1 MEPKHLFIITKYCPM
16 EKLFDGIMTF
26 TEAHK
31 FMDEHASDERR
42 VGYKVFNNYL
52 QMWEDFKDSYH
63 GGRKVYDNR
72 GYLYILDPDYRHM
85 WAPESQAFHLWFVRN
100 DNTRIFVQSFKDEEQ
115 ANKRRNFLTANWKE
129 GTYIVE
135 PSDIKI

>member
-52 QMWEDFKDSYH
+52 QKWQDFKDSYH

-72 GYLYILDPDYRHM
+72 GYLYILDPDYRNM
-85 WAPESQAFHLWFVRN
+85 WEPESQAFHLWFVKN
-100 DNTRIFVQSFKDEEQ
+100 DGTRIFVQSFKDEEQ
-115 ANKRRNFLTANWKE
+115 ANKRRNFLTADWKE